1 MPALYG
7 AMIPDSYFPYSFS
20 KSYLLI
26 AITLIVQLKQSK
38 RDRQNKLFFILF
50 FKPTYFLQLHTKN
63 KKRKDILGND
73 DYLIIYLQQNEKLQN
88 LNIMKIS
95 FSKHTKERAFKQLY
109 EEYYAPFCLY
119 AKRFVDDKETREDI
133 VSDVFTSLWDKLDTD
148 SFDLQSETALGY
160 IKMCVKN
167 SCLNF
172 LKHQEYEWSYAET
185 IQKKAPLYETESDSV
200 YTLDELYRML
210 YDTLNKLPENYRTV
224 FHKSFFEGKTHAEIA
239 EEMNLSVKSINRYKQ
254 KTMELL
260 RNELKDYL
268 PLLLFFLSPEM

>member
-1 MPALYG
+1 
-7 AMIPDSYFPYSFS
+7 
-20 KSYLLI
+20 
-26 AITLIVQLKQSK
+26 
-38 RDRQNKLFFILF
+38 
-50 FKPTYFLQLHTKN
+50 
-63 KKRKDILGND
+63 
-73 DYLIIYLQQNEKLQN
+73 
-88 LNIMKIS
+88 
-95 FSKHTKERAFKQLY
+95 
-109 EEYYAPFCLY
+109 
-119 AKRFVDDKETREDI
+119 
-133 VSDVFTSLWDKLDTD
+133 
-148 SFDLQSETALGY
+148 
-160 IKMCVKN
+160 MCVKN

-200 YTLDELYRML
+200 YTLDWVIQNAIRYFEQTPR
-210 YDTLNKLPENYRTV
+210 ENYRTV

>member
-1 MPALYG
+1 
-7 AMIPDSYFPYSFS
+7 
-20 KSYLLI
+20 
-26 AITLIVQLKQSK
+26 
-38 RDRQNKLFFILF
+38 
-50 FKPTYFLQLHTKN
+50 
-63 KKRKDILGND
+63 
-73 DYLIIYLQQNEKLQN
+73 
-88 LNIMKIS
+88 MKIS
-95 FSKHTKERAFKQLY
+95 FSKQTKERAFKQLY

-210 YDTLNKLPENYRTV
+210 Y
-224 FHKSFFEGKTHAEIA
+224 KSFFEGKTHAEIA

>member
-1 MPALYG
+1 
-7 AMIPDSYFPYSFS
+7 
-20 KSYLLI
+20 
-26 AITLIVQLKQSK
+26 
-38 RDRQNKLFFILF
+38 
-50 FKPTYFLQLHTKN
+50 
-63 KKRKDILGND
+63 
-73 DYLIIYLQQNEKLQN
+73 
-88 LNIMKIS
+88 MKIS
-95 FSKHTKERAFKQLY
+95 FSRQTKERAFKQLY
-109 EEYYAPFCLY
+109 EDYYAPFCLY
-119 AKRFVDDKETREDI
+119 AKRFVDDKEVREDI

-172 LKHQEYEWSYAET
+172 LKHQEYEWSYAEN
-185 IQKKAPLYETESDSV
+185 IQKKAPYTFAARERMYEYETETDSV

-210 YDTLNKLPENYRTV
+210 YETLNKLPENYRTV
-224 FHKSFFEGKTHAEIA
+224 FMKSFFEGKTHAEIA

-268 PLLLFFLSPEM
+268 PLFLLFLSPEQL

>member
-1 MPALYG
+1 
-7 AMIPDSYFPYSFS
+7 
-20 KSYLLI
+20 
-26 AITLIVQLKQSK
+26 
-38 RDRQNKLFFILF
+38 
-50 FKPTYFLQLHTKN
+50 
-63 KKRKDILGND
+63 
-73 DYLIIYLQQNEKLQN
+73 
-88 LNIMKIS
+88 MKIS
-95 FSKHTKERAFKQLY
+95 FSRQTKERAFKQLY
-109 EEYYAPFCLY
+109 EDYYAPFCLY
-119 AKRFVDDKETREDI
+119 AKRFVDDKEVREDI

-172 LKHQEYEWSYAET
+172 LKHQEYEWSYAEN
-185 IQKKAPLYETESDSV
+185 IQKKAPLYETETDSV

-210 YDTLNKLPENYRTV
+210 YETLNKLPENYRTV
-224 FHKSFFEGKTHAEIA
+224 FMKSFFESKTHAEIA

-268 PLLLFFLSPEM
+268 PLFLLFLSPEQL